1 MPLDNTY
8 EIYTEKKFQKTIKK
22 NLPGQLRKVFNRK
35 LNYFKNNLNHP
46 SLNTKPY
53 NVSSKKL
60 KSLGVDEVY
69 EFYINMSIRCVFYV
83 IHEDKQII
91 IAYVGNHEQVK
102 NKFT

>member
-8 EIYTEKKFQKTIKK
+8 EIYIEKKLQKILKK
-22 NLPGQLRKVFNRK
+22 NLPKQFQKIFNRK

-60 KSLGVDEVY
+60 KALKVDEVY
-69 EFYINMSIRCVFYV
+69 ENLISAFTTFFFVKIKTNFAKSIM
-83 IHEDKQII
+83 EPP
-91 IAYVGNHEQVK
+91 AYSACFK
-102 NKFT
+102 NNF